1 MLFDGVFQPFIVLRQ
16 SQNTYTHNQSKEG
29 KQERDERDVRGLES
43 QFTFYYGDIM
53 EG

>member
-1 MLFDGVFQPFIVLRQ
+1 MEYFNHLLFYVSHKI
-16 SQNTYTHNQSKEG
+16 YTHNQSKEG
-29 KQERDERDVRGLES
+29 KQERDKRDMRGLES